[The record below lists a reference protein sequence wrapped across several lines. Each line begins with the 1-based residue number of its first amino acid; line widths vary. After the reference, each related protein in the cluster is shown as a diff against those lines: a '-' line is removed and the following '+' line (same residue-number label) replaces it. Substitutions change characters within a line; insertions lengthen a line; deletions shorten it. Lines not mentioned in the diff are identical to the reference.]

1 MSQGDKQN
9 ISESFLKVE
18 YQNFRVFLNE
28 PLKNKDIEL
37 KVVDVDQLI
46 IPPIQRELSESLVEK
61 LKESI
66 QEIGFIDPIDVVLNK
81 EGKYEVINGQHRL
94 QAAIL
99 LNLTKIPVFVFPY
112 EYRDYVLLL
121 NIEKIPSLK
130 DKAHQAF
137 SIFNEYLQNNPNL
150 KEYLLDKKIEEA
162 YYITLGII
170 IDKYQ
175 DKKFPG
181 YAFERILKKV
191 DYFLD
196 LELKDAI
203 IEREKRVNILKQAK
217 DILNQKYEELG
228 ISNSLVKQ
236 AIISKA
242 FQNIYGRNV
251 RNISDDFYALFD
263 KLIKEIPKVNIT
275 EEDLI

>member
-1 MSQGDKQN
+1 MDIKVECSNFK
-9 ISESFLKVE
+9 IFLKD
-18 YQNFRVFLNE
+18 QI
-28 PLKNKDIEL
+28 KNKEIEF
-37 KVVDVDQLI
+37 KVVDIDQLV
-46 IPPIQRELSESLVEK
+46 IPPIQREISESLVEK

-66 QEIGFIDPIDVVLNK
+66 KEIGFIDPIDVVLNK

-94 QAAIL
+94 QAATIL
-99 LNLTKIPVFVFPY
+99 NITKIPVFVFPY

-121 NIEKIPSLK
+121 NIEKIPTLR

-137 SIFNEYLQNNPNL
+137 SIFNDYLQNNPNL

-175 DKKFPG
+175 DRKFPG

-191 DYFLD
+191 DFFLD

-203 IEREKRVNILKQAK
+203 IEREKRANILLKAK
-217 DILNQKYEELG
+217 EVLNQKYEELG
-228 ISNSLVKQ
+228 MSNSLVKQ
-236 AIISKA
+236 VIISKA
-242 FQNIYGRNV
+242 FQNIYGRNTK
-251 RNISDDFYALFD
+251 NISDDFYTLFD
-263 KLIKEIPKVNIT
+263 KLIKEIPKLNIT
-275 EEDLI
+275 EEDLL

>member
-1 MSQGDKQN
+1 VN
-9 ISESFLKVE
+9 IKVE
-18 YQNFRVFLNE
+18 CENFRILLNE
-28 PLKNKDIEL
+28 PLKNKNIEL
-37 KVVDVDQLI
+37 KVVDIDQLV

-112 EYRDYVLLL
+112 EYRDYILLL

-137 SIFNEYLQNNPNL
+137 AIFYEYLQNNPTL

-170 IDKYQ
+170 IDKYG
-175 DKKFPG
+175 DKKFPA

-196 LELKDAI
+196 LELKDAM
-203 IEREKRVNILKQAK
+203 IEREKRANILIQAK
-217 DILNQKYEELG
+217 EILNKKYEELG

-236 AIISKA
+236 IIISKA
-242 FQNIYGRNV
+242 FQNLYGKHV
-251 RNISDDFYALFD
+251 RSISDDFYSLFD